1 LSRLETPQPE
11 WDGTN
16 GTNVYIYGEQG
27 AGDIFLMLR
36 YAKLIRERGL
46 KQSWVVHQSMAT
58 LARTIP
64 DIDCV
69 CNVGDP
75 LPDFDCHLPAASLPR
90 LFGTTL
96 KTIPVAPYIPKPE
109 AVEYGPGFHVGIV
122 WRGNKTQLNDRF
134 RSTALA
140 DWEPVFNVSGIMF
153 HSLQVDGAD
162 EGLLHPLEMH
172 APPVDWMETARR
184 VAGLDLIIS
193 VDTSMVHLAGA
204 MGIPC
209 WCALHC
215 RPYFVFPLVREDCP
229 WYPSVQLFKQ
239 SKEFE
244 WQPVFERIAKEL
256 HEYTRHHSV

>member
-1 LSRLETPQPE
+1 
-11 WDGTN
+11 
-16 GTNVYIYGEQG
+16 
-27 AGDIFLMLR
+27 
-36 YAKLIRERGL
+36 
-46 KQSWVVHQSMAT
+46 
-58 LARTIP
+58 
-64 DIDCV
+64 
-69 CNVGDP
+69 
-75 LPDFDCHLPAASLPR
+75 
-90 LFGTTL
+90 
-96 KTIPVAPYIPKPE
+96 
-109 AVEYGPGFHVGIV
+109 
-122 WRGNKTQLNDRF
+122 
-134 RSTALA
+134 
-140 DWEPVFNVSGIMF
+140 
-153 HSLQVDGAD
+153 
-162 EGLLHPLEMH
+162 MH